1 MFKKHKKIKCFCES
15 MFASLLHD
23 MVYKNYNYNTTKLL
37 FTIVKLHKIIKVC
50 L

>member
-1 MFKKHKKIKCFCES
+1 MFKKHKKIKCFYECVFVS
-15 MFASLLHD
+15 ILHN

-37 FTIVKLHKIIKVC
+37 FATVKLHKIIKVC

>member
-1 MFKKHKKIKCFCES
+1 MFKKHKKIKYFCECV
-15 MFASLLHD
+15 FVSLLHD

-37 FTIVKLHKIIKVC
+37 FAIVKLYKIIKVC